1 MKKSRF
7 CDSPILAV
15 HKQAGGGVAV
25 PELCR
30 EDGMSHATFY
40 RWREIFDGMDASIME
55 QARHVR

>member
-15 HKQAGGGVAV
+15 LKQAGGGVAV

-30 EDGMSHATFY
+30 EDDMSHATFY
-40 RWREIFDGMDASIME
+40 RWR
-55 QARHVR
+55 